1 MRRGNFLEGNR
12 HSDSKLLGPLKPLNL
27 RLRALKNISSS
38 WLSLGVNVVVSII
51 LTPLILHHLG
61 DSAYGLWA
69 LVFSFAGYFNIFD
82 FGLSSAVIRYVS
94 RFNAMRDYEQLTKYV
109 NCVLFVFTC
118 IAVFLLMAT
127 LVVSWYVN
135 TIFHISP
142 ALHHTARLLFLL
154 VGCMFA
160 LQFPGDVFVG
170 VLEGMQ
176 EFWWEY
182 LVKTVAGVLRL
193 VLITAVLE
201 RGLGLL
207 SISMVAIGLSLASYI
222 AYIVIAYRRL
232 PLRFS
237 PKLPD
242 FATLREIMAYSATT
256 FTSIVA
262 GGFTATAGNTI
273 IGIFLTTADIT
284 PFAIATK
291 FIQYASRIVQSSSV
305 IFTPMSSH
313 FDATGELNRLRRVF
327 ILGNRACAFMAF
339 PACLGMLILGRS
351 AIEVWVG
358 ARYAWCYGLLAILIV
373 PSTLQFAQ
381 LASPKILYGMAQHL
395 TLGKAR
401 LIEAAANVVLS
412 IILLHYYGVWGVAL
426 GAAIPKLFV
435 CVFFLPG
442 HLCRILKVSIPSFL
456 WQAYM
461 WPLTIFL
468 PMAAVVYF
476 LHRRFAPHNL
486 LSLVAQAL
494 AGILVYGC
502 ALFAY
507 VLINEPEGIKLRKRF
522 FKFRHEVLDR

>member
-1 MRRGNFLEGNR
+1 
-12 HSDSKLLGPLKPLNL
+12 LNL
-27 RLRALKNISSS
+27 RLRALKNVSSS
-38 WLSLGVNVVVSII
+38 WLSLGLNVVVSII

-109 NCVLFVFTC
+109 NSILFVFSC
-118 IAVFLLMAT
+118 IAIFLLLAT
-127 LVVSWYVN
+127 IAVSWYVN
-135 TIFHISP
+135 AIFHISP
-142 ALHHTARLLFLL
+142 ALQHTARLLFLL

-182 LVKTVAGVLRL
+182 LVKTVAGILRL
-193 VLITAVLE
+193 VLIVAVLE

-222 AYIVIAYRRL
+222 AYVVIAYRRL

-242 FATLREIMAYSATT
+242 FATLKEIMGYSATT

-262 GGFTATAGNTI
+262 GGFTTTAGNTI

-291 FIQYASRIVQSSSV
+291 FIQYASRIVQSSSA

-313 FDATGELNRLRRVF
+313 FDATGELNRLQRVF
-327 ILGNRACAFMAF
+327 ILGNRACAFLAF
-339 PACLGMLILGRS
+339 PACVGMLILGRS

-373 PSTLQFAQ
+373 PYTLQFAQ
-381 LASPKILYGMAQHL
+381 LASPKILYGMARHL

-401 LIEAAANVVLS
+401 LIEAAANIVLS

-426 GAAIPKLFV
+426 GAAIPKLLAS
-435 CVFFLPG
+435 VFFLPG
-442 HLCRILKVSIPSFL
+442 HLCRILKVSIHSFV

-461 WPLTIFL
+461 WPLATCL
-468 PMAAVVYF
+468 PMAAVVYV
-476 LHRRFAPHNL
+476 LHRRFAPHSL

-494 AGILVYGC
+494 AGVLVYGC
-502 ALFAY
+502 ALLAY
-507 VLINEPEGIKLRKRF
+507 LLIKEPEGIRLRKRL

>member
-1 MRRGNFLEGNR
+1 
-12 HSDSKLLGPLKPLNL
+12 LNL
-27 RLRALKNISSS
+27 RLRALKNVSSS
-38 WLSLGVNVVVSII
+38 WLSLGVNVIVSII

-109 NCVLFVFTC
+109 NSILFVFTC
-118 IAVFLLMAT
+118 IAIFLLVAT
-127 LVVSWYVN
+127 VVVSWYVN
-135 TIFHISP
+135 AIFHIPP
-142 ALHHTARLLFLL
+142 ALHHTARLLFLM
-154 VGCMFA
+154 VGCMFS

-182 LVKTVAGVLRL
+182 LVKTVAGILRL
-193 VLITAVLE
+193 VLIIAVLE
-201 RGLGLL
+201 HGLGLL
-207 SISMVAIGLSLASYI
+207 GISMVAIGLSLSSYI
-222 AYIVIAYRRL
+222 AYVVIAYRRL

-237 PKLPD
+237 PKLSD
-242 FATLREIMAYSATT
+242 FATLKEILGYSATT

-262 GGFTATAGNTI
+262 GGFTTTAGNTI
-273 IGIFLTTADIT
+273 IGIYLSTADIT

-291 FIQYASRIVQSSSV
+291 FIQYALRIVQSSSA

-313 FDATGELNRLRRVF
+313 FDATGELNRLQRVF
-327 ILGNRACAFMAF
+327 ILGNRACAFLAF
-339 PACLGMLILGRS
+339 PACIGMLILGRS

-358 ARYAWCYGLLAILIV
+358 VRYAWCYGLLAILIV
-373 PSTLQFAQ
+373 PYTLQFSQ
-381 LASPKILYGMAQHL
+381 LASPKILYGMARHL

-401 LIEAAANVVLS
+401 LIEATANIVLS

-426 GAAIPKLFV
+426 GAAIPKLLA

-442 HLCRILKVSIPSFL
+442 HLCRILKVSIRSFV

-461 WPLTIFL
+461 WPLATCL
-468 PMAAVVYF
+468 PMTAVLYF
-476 LHRRFAPHNL
+476 LHGRSAPHSL
-486 LSLVAQAL
+486 LSLVAQAVV
-494 AGILVYGC
+494 GVLVYGC
-502 ALFAY
+502 ALLAY
-507 VLINEPEGIKLRKRF
+507 VLMKEPEGIKLRKRL

>member
-1 MRRGNFLEGNR
+1 
-12 HSDSKLLGPLKPLNL
+12 LNL
-27 RLRALKNISSS
+27 RLRALKNVSSS
-38 WLSLGVNVVVSII
+38 WLSLGVNVIVSII

-94 RFNAMRDYEQLTKYV
+94 RFNAVRDYEQLTKYV
-109 NCVLFVFTC
+109 NSILFVFTC
-118 IAVFLLMAT
+118 IAIFLLLVT
-127 LVVSWYVN
+127 VVVSRHVN
-135 TIFHISP
+135 AIFHISP

-160 LQFPGDVFVG
+160 LQFPGDVFLG
-170 VLEGMQ
+170 VLSGMQ
-176 EFWWEY
+176 EFWCEY
-182 LVKTVAGVLRL
+182 LVKMVAGLLRL
-193 VLITAVLE
+193 ILIIAVLE

-222 AYIVIAYRRL
+222 AYVVIAYRRL

-242 FATLREIMAYSATT
+242 FATLKEILGYSATT

-262 GGFTATAGNTI
+262 GGFTTTAGNTI
-273 IGIFLTTADIT
+273 IGIFLSIADIT

-291 FIQYASRIVQSSSV
+291 FIQYLNRIVQSSSV

-313 FDATGELNRLRRVF
+313 FDATGELNRLQRVF
-327 ILGNRACAFMAF
+327 VLGNRACAFLAF
-339 PACLGMLILGRS
+339 PACVGMLILGRS

-373 PSTLQFAQ
+373 PYTLQFAQ
-381 LASPKILYGMAQHL
+381 LASPKILYGTARHL

-401 LIEAAANVVLS
+401 LTEAAANVVLS

-426 GAAIPKLFV
+426 GAAIPKLLA

-442 HLCRILKVSIPSFL
+442 HLCRILKVSIRSFL

-461 WPLTIFL
+461 WPLATCL
-468 PMAAVVYF
+468 PMTALLCF
-476 LHRRFAPHNL
+476 LHRRLAPHGL
-486 LSLVAQAL
+486 FSLAAQTL
-494 AGILVYGC
+494 AGVLVYGC
-502 ALFAY
+502 ALLAY
-507 VLINEPEGIKLRKRF
+507 VLMKEPEGIKLRKRL